1 MKLIEYNSKNCAG
14 LTRSRNAASIHMHF
28 KTGVISINRTAVE
41 MLKIS
46 DSKSYLSI
54 FRDED
59 SADWYLQVS
68 RDPSGFKLRIK
79 DESGTYSFNS
89 VKICRL
95 ILQPI
100 SGKKLKSGSFKIS
113 TIPVNYNGFDIHL
126 IITSDPLNFTFL
138 EN

>member
-14 LTRSRNAASIHMHF
+14 LTMSRNAASIHMHY
-28 KTGVISINRTAVE
+28 KTGIITLNRTAAS

-46 DSKSYLSI
+46 DSKCYLSI
-54 FRDED
+54 FKDAD
-59 SADWYLQVS
+59 TGDWYLKLS
-68 RDPSGFKLRIK
+68 RDPSGFKLRVR

-95 ILQPI
+95 LLQPRDN
-100 SGKKLKSGSFKIS
+100 KQLKSGSFKIS
-113 TIPVNYNGFDIHL
+113 STPVNYNGFDIHA

-138 EN
+138 D